1 MYNVIYNTIYIK
13 PCDSWKQRGVEME
26 EMEHSRAGILQI
38 LRRRKNLDKDHS
50 SEDPRAPLEDR
61 RTDWSHVRRWIRTEE
76 TTNNCEGEQK
86 WREGE
91 IYKEGMSFSKNK
103 SSFLDRLMKEKV

>member
-1 MYNVIYNTIYIK
+1 
-13 PCDSWKQRGVEME
+13 ME

-61 RTDWSHVRRWIRTEE
+61 RTGLEP
-76 TTNNCEGEQK
+76 
-86 WREGE
+86 
-91 IYKEGMSFSKNK
+91 SKK
-103 SSFLDRLMKEKV
+103 IDQD

>member
-50 SEDPRAPLEDR
+50 SEDPKAPLEDR
-61 RTDWSHVRRWIRTEE
+61 RTGLEPRKKMD
-76 TTNNCEGEQK
+76 Q
-86 WREGE
+86 
-91 IYKEGMSFSKNK
+91 
-103 SSFLDRLMKEKV
+103 DRGNHK